1 MFVDNSRKIGNIRE
15 EEVEAMATQ
24 ALVQQILSRIYGHK
38 RGWVFSPLHF
48 LDLGNDVGIRKS
60 LQGLCDQGTIR
71 RLTRGLYDY
80 PERHPQLGDLTP
92 SAEQIAQ
99 ALAGKEGLRIQPSG
113 AYAVNVLGLSTQVPA
128 KAVFLTDGAE
138 RTITVGN
145 RTIQLKR
152 TTPKNMAAAGR
163 TSGLVIQ
170 ALRYLGRDRVDDS
183 VVERLAQRLSK
194 DDRQEL
200 MKDIQYAP
208 AWIGDVF
215 RRLAK
220 LDG

>member
-1 MFVDNSRKIGNIRE
+1 MSTQSLTDKI
-15 EEVEAMATQ
+15 V
-24 ALVQQILSRIYGHK
+24 SRIYGKK
-38 RGWVFSPLHF
+38 RGWVFTPIHF
-48 LDLGNDVGIRKS
+48 RDLGNDIAIRKA
-60 LQGLCDQGTIR
+60 LQCLCGQGTIR
-71 RLTRGLYDY
+71 RLARGLYDY
-80 PERHPQLGDLTP
+80 PEHHPQLGDLTS
-92 SAEQIAQ
+92 SAEQVAR
-99 ALAGKEGLRIQPSG
+99 ALAGKEGLRIQPTG

-128 KAVFLTDGAE
+128 KAVVLTDGAE

-152 TTPKNMAAAGR
+152 TTPKNMATAGR

-170 ALRYLGRDRVDDS
+170 ALRHLGRDRVNDS
-183 VVERLAQRLSK
+183 VVDRLAQRLSK

-220 LDG
+220 REA